1 MTGHLFGDR
10 YQVGD
15 TLGFGGMSEVHR
27 GRDLRLGRDVAIKV
41 LRADLAR
48 DPSFQT
54 RFRREAQNAASLNHP
69 AIVAV
74 YDTGETPGETGTI
87 PYIVMEYVDGETL
100 RDLLKREGSL
110 VPKRAMEIIADVC
123 AALDFS
129 HRHGIVHR
137 DIKPANVMLTRAGA
151 VKVMDF
157 GIARAVADGQATMTA
172 TAAVIGTAQYLSPE
186 QARGEAVD
194 ARSDVYATGCVLFE
208 LLVGAP
214 PFTGDSPV
222 AVAYQHVRE
231 APKAP
236 SEVKP
241 GLPKELDSIVLKAL
255 NKNPLNRY
263 QTAAEMRSDL
273 VRALAGQAV
282 HATPVMTDFE
292 RTEMM
297 RATPERVGL
306 AVTPGPALLAPPR
319 RPIADDLWEEDEPD
333 RSKKVWGFVAIG
345 VLCLALLAGAIF
357 LTLKVTETPPRAVQV
372 ATPSLEKM
380 TQANAVKAIAAAG
393 LTVGAVNKI
402 EDTAPSGTVV
412 KQKPSH
418 GTPIDKG
425 KPVDLTVSKG
435 ISQVIVPNLL
445 SMNPTDA
452 ATVLAKL
459 NLGINPV
466 LAVSQEREKGS
477 IIKQTPDPLTS
488 VKPKSIVTV
497 QVGNGPTYTTVPAG
511 LPGKSYEE
519 AAKVLAAAKLKP
531 IKDAIDGV
539 APVDTV
545 LKLAGASPGATVQVG
560 TPVRLQVSNNRLFS
574 MPSLANMTLADAAT
588 LLRSKGWTGDVNSF
602 AEKWSTPT
610 DNLDLIGRIPS
621 ENTLAAHDPTHPND
635 ATPTP
640 PQDPAVGAVVAK
652 TNVVK
657 LVVYAKKQ
665 ITVPTYTPD
674 VTPRADVQAELG
686 TLGFTNVTLQV
697 VRPAPSPTIAYTFRS
712 LTGADPGSVVD
723 FDTPLVLEVWGDFP
737 PPVTIIPTTPTPTS
751 TPELT
756 PVAPPPPVTTA
767 PPPPPVTTAP
777 PPPPVT
783 TAPPPPPV
791 TTAPPPPPVTT
802 APPPPPVT
810 TAPPPP
816 VTTQA
821 TAAASP
827 TSASPPP
834 RA

>member
-74 YDTGETPGETGTI
+74 YDTGETQGETGTI

-110 VPKRAMEIIADVC
+110 APKRAMEIVADVC

-231 APKAP
+231 EPKAP

-273 VRALAGQAV
+273 VRALSGQAV
-282 HATPVMTDFE
+282 HATPVMSDDE
-292 RTEMM
+292 RTQLM

-306 AVTPGPALLAPPR
+306 AVAAGPSLLAPPR
-319 RPIADDLWEEDEPD
+319 RLMTDDVWEEDEPD
-333 RSKKVWGFVAIG
+333 RSKKVWGYVGIG
-345 VLCLALLAGAIF
+345 VLCIALLVGAIF
-357 LTLKVTETPPRAVQV
+357 LTRQ
-372 ATPSLEKM
+372 
-380 TQANAVKAIAAAG
+380 
-393 LTVGAVNKI
+393 
-402 EDTAPSGTVV
+402 
-412 KQKPSH
+412 
-418 GTPIDKG
+418 
-425 KPVDLTVSKG
+425 
-435 ISQVIVPNLL
+435 
-445 SMNPTDA
+445 
-452 ATVLAKL
+452 
-459 NLGINPV
+459 
-466 LAVSQEREKGS
+466 
-477 IIKQTPDPLTS
+477 LTS
-488 VKPKSIVTV
+488 VPPTPASVSVPQVQGLTKSAAEKAIT
-497 QVGNGPTYTTVPAG
+497 NAG
-511 LPGKSYEE
+511 LI
-519 AAKVLAAAKLKP
+519 L
-531 IKDAIDGV
+531 
-539 APVDTV
+539 
-545 LKLAGASPGATVQVG
+545 GA
-560 TPVRLQVSNNRLFS
+560 
-574 MPSLANMTLADAAT
+574 
-588 LLRSKGWTGDVNSF
+588 
-602 AEKWSTPT
+602 E
-610 DNLDLIGRIPS
+610 
-621 ENTLAAHDPTHPND
+621 
-635 ATPTP
+635 
-640 PQDPAVGAVVAK
+640 
-652 TNVVK
+652 
-657 LVVYAKKQ
+657 
-665 ITVPTYTPD
+665 
-674 VTPRADVQAELG
+674 
-686 TLGFTNVTLQV
+686 
-697 VRPAPSPTIAYTFRS
+697 
-712 LTGADPGSVVD
+712 
-723 FDTPLVLEVWGDFP
+723 TPLPSDSVPSG
-737 PPVTIIPTTPTPTS
+737 
-751 TPELT
+751 
-756 PVAPPPPVTTA
+756 
-767 PPPPPVTTAP
+767 
-777 PPPPVT
+777 
-783 TAPPPPPV
+783 
-791 TTAPPPPPVTT
+791 
-802 APPPPPVT
+802 
-810 TAPPPP
+810 
-816 VTTQA
+816 
-821 TAAASP
+821 
-827 TSASPPP
+827 
-834 RA
+834 